1 MKLCSIV
8 LAILTVTQVN
18 AAVYDC
24 KAFVNAEAK
33 ANFTFDT
40 DIQKNVIAKISENKN
55 AGCIL
60 FDSQPKL
67 LSCYI
72 GIEGQSA
79 SAVAQIDTPTLAAG
93 MYLQNEH
100 NTVVCVKQ

>member
-1 MKLCSIV
+1 MKLYSIA
-8 LAILTVTQVN
+8 LTILTVTQVN

-24 KAFVNAEAK
+24 KASENAETSAT
-33 ANFTFDT
+33 FTFDT
-40 DIQKNVIAKISENKN
+40 DKQKQVSVKISESKH
-55 AGCIL
+55 AGCLL

-79 SAVAQIDTPTLAAG
+79 SAAAQG
-93 MYLQNEH
+93 SH
-100 NTVVCVKQ
+100 S

>member
-1 MKLCSIV
+1 MKLYSIL

-24 KAFVNAEAK
+24 KTFVNAEAM
-33 ANFTFDT
+33 ATFTFDT
-40 DIQKNVIAKISENKN
+40 DSQNQVSAKISESKN

-60 FDSQPKL
+60 FNSQPKL

-79 SAVAQIDTPTLAAG
+79 SAVAQIDSPMLAAG
-93 MYLQNEH
+93 LYLEKEH